1 MVKWMQQLGAVMEW
15 LNEVVVL
22 DEGVGL
28 CWNEIERKV
37 WRFRMSGGNEMLER
51 VGEKKYE

>member
-1 MVKWMQQLGAVMEW
+1 MVEWMQQLGAVMEW

-28 CWNEIERKV
+28 CWNEIER
-37 WRFRMSGGNEMLER
+37 E
-51 VGEKKYE
+51 GEEI